1 MKTLYFECL
10 MGASGDMLTSA
21 LLELT
26 ENPEEALKK
35 LNSLQIPNV
44 EFIKE
49 ESKKC
54 GVLGTHIKVN
64 VKGKEE
70 HKHTIEHTHGHSLKN
85 IEDYISTLNI
95 SEKVKE
101 DAISVYKIIADAE
114 SKVHSVPV
122 NDIHFHEV
130 GTLDAIADVTA
141 VCYLINKIK
150 PDKILASSVNTGSGY
165 VKCAHGVLPVPAPA
179 TALILSDIPNYS
191 SGINSELCTPTG
203 AALLKYFCEGF
214 EERPLMKSTKI
225 GYGMGNK
232 DFECANCVR
241 AFLGETKNETSKI
254 FELSFNVDDMTGEE
268 IGFLTDGLLKI
279 GAKEVFS
286 TSVIMKKSRPGI
298 LITTLCDEDKR
309 DEILTFIFK
318 NSTTL
323 GVREN
328 IKNRYTLTRE
338 IKTIQTPLGEI
349 REKIS
354 KGFGTHKSKYEYD
367 DLVKIAKENSLSL
380 KEVKEIA
387 DQSK

>member
-26 ENPEEALKK
+26 ENPDEAIKK
-35 LNSLQIPNV
+35 LNNLQIPNV

-54 GVLGTHIKVN
+54 GIVGTHVKVN
-64 VKGKEE
+64 INGKEE
-70 HKHTIEHTHGHSLKN
+70 HEHSHSHGHSLLD
-85 IEDYISTLNI
+85 IEKFIGSLNLN
-95 SEKVKE
+95 EKVKN

-122 NDIHFHEV
+122 TDIHFHEV
-130 GTLDAIADVTA
+130 GTLDAVADVTA
-141 VCYLINKIK
+141 VCYLINELS
-150 PDKILASSVNTGSGY
+150 PQKILASCVNTGSGY

-203 AALLKYFCEGF
+203 AALLKYFCEAF
-214 EERPLMKSTKI
+214 EERPLMKNTKI

-232 DFECANCVR
+232 DFDTANCVR
-241 AFLGETKNETSKI
+241 AFLGEAQNTKSQI

-268 IGFLTDGLLKI
+268 IGFLTEGLLKI
-279 GAKEVFS
+279 GAKEVFA

-323 GVREN
+323 GIREN

-354 KGFGTHKSKYEYD
+354 KGFGAEKSKYEYD
-367 DLVKIAKENSLSL
+367 DLAKIASENSLSL
-380 KEVKEIA
+380 KEVKAIA
-387 DQSK
+387 DQNK